1 MASPMSRYAGGN
13 CPPGVSLSVV
23 GKGGTHFVVC
33 GWERGA
39 QLGWVKD
46 AAPLILQC
54 NATMAVLTLGGND
67 LNNRD
72 CQPDQLAKDILNVA
86 RSLIRVDGFQKVAIC
101 QLQYRYPLPAPACT
115 PPLHGNTHFDPT
127 IIVWLTRST
136 LNCAA

>member
-23 GKGGTHFVVC
+23 GKGGT
-33 GWERGA
+33 

-54 NATMAVLTLGGND
+54 NATMAVLTLGGN
-67 LNNRD
+67 
-72 CQPDQLAKDILNVA
+72 DQLAKDILNVA